1 MGRKALKR
9 LRKKR
14 RTIKLRKAPAQAS
27 PPVPP
32 VDLVRFMMANN
43 SASNNIAQNNHE
55 ELLMMRMASEK
66 KNQEMESYK
75 RQIDMEL
82 QKQKDIIS
90 ERARLDKENKN
101 MLSELKKQIES
112 DKFMED
118 ATREN
123 NDVKNKLELQNVKHE
138 HKMNIQTQ
146 KNEVTEQEI
155 QRQKELNKK
164 QEENVKLKRE
174 LEIIKQKNNEL
185 NNQIKNNDLYNNNLQ
200 LKDEIKRLKSEN
212 EAYDE
217 LIKTDEFV
225 KSADNHKKYILELEK
240 QKFDSELKDQVY
252 KKRREV
258 LLNYANIPEISEE
271 QWTAM
276 QNKLKESIQSS
287 IVKEMEFKKQ
297 QEEFNKKEDETNHYK
312 ELLDQQTKKMHEAE
326 IEKVRAE
333 KKIEKM
339 KNKSELADEMKE
351 AIEYEAT
358 QRMDIEEI
366 NKKTDLAKKAMEVYQ
381 ESLAVNAQNKYIK
394 DNGLKN
400 AKVLAEMKQKIVE
413 TEYSNNAIKEYSDL
427 LDQLQKAE
435 ATNSVAAKMYNFTD
449 KFTDYRT
456 SVPAAKILIE
466 QMGYYNNSFDKRR
479 NLVDSL
485 EARIAQNPNVW
496 SYMVKKYNQLED
508 VRNHYSFQTLPYL
521 TEIINNMDQTI
532 NEFKENNW
540 ALS

>member
-27 PPVPP
+27 PP

-174 LEIIKQKNNEL
+174 LEIIKQKNSEL

-258 LLNYANIPEISEE
+258 LLNYANIPEISEK
-271 QWTAM
+271 QWTEM

-297 QEEFNKKEDETNHYK
+297 QEEFNKKEAETNHYK

-333 KKIEKM
+333 KRLEKIN
-339 KNKSELADEMKE
+339 NKSELADEMKE

-366 NKKTDLAKKAMEVYQ
+366 NKKTDLAKRAMEVYQ
-381 ESLAVNAQNKYIK
+381 ESLVVNAQNKYIK

-400 AKVLAEMKQKIVE
+400 AKELAEMKQKIVE

-449 KFTDYRT
+449 NFTDYRT
-456 SVPAAKILIE
+456 GVPAAKILIE
-466 QMGYYNNSFDKRR
+466 QMGYYKNSFENKRK
-479 NLVDSL
+479 LVDSL

-496 SYMVKKYNQLED
+496 SYMVKKHNELED

-532 NEFKENNW
+532 NEFKASNW
-540 ALS
+540 PLS

>member
-27 PPVPP
+27 PP

-200 LKDEIKRLKSEN
+200 LEDEIKRLKSEN

-258 LLNYANIPEISEE
+258 LLNYANIPEITEE

-297 QEEFNKKEDETNHYK
+297 QEEFNKKEAETNHYK

-333 KKIEKM
+333 KRLEKIN
-339 KNKSELADEMKE
+339 NKSELADEMKE

-381 ESLAVNAQNKYIK
+381 ESLVVNAQNKYIK

-400 AKVLAEMKQKIVE
+400 AKELAEMKQKIVE

-449 KFTDYRT
+449 NFTDYRT
-456 SVPAAKILIE
+456 GVPAAKILIE
-466 QMGYYNNSFDKRR
+466 QMGYYKNSFENKRK
-479 NLVDSL
+479 LVDSL

-496 SYMVKKYNQLED
+496 SYMVKNHNELED

>member
-27 PPVPP
+27 PP

-174 LEIIKQKNNEL
+174 LEIIKQKNSEL

-258 LLNYANIPEISEE
+258 LLNYANIPEISEK
-271 QWTAM
+271 QWTEM

-297 QEEFNKKEDETNHYK
+297 QEEFNKKEAETNHYK

-333 KKIEKM
+333 KRLEKIN
-339 KNKSELADEMKE
+339 NKSELADEMKE

-381 ESLAVNAQNKYIK
+381 ESLVVNAQNKYIK

-400 AKVLAEMKQKIVE
+400 AKELAEMKQKIVE

-435 ATNSVAAKMYNFTD
+435 AANSVAAKMYNFTD

-456 SVPAAKILIE
+456 GVPAAKILIE
-466 QMGYYNNSFDKRR
+466 QMGYYKNSFENKRK
-479 NLVDSL
+479 LVDSL

-496 SYMVKKYNQLED
+496 SYMVKKHNELED

-521 TEIINNMDQTI
+521 TEIINNMDKTI

>member
-27 PPVPP
+27 PP

-174 LEIIKQKNNEL
+174 LEIIKQKNSEL

-258 LLNYANIPEISEE
+258 LLNYANIPEISEK
-271 QWTAM
+271 QWTEM

-297 QEEFNKKEDETNHYK
+297 QEEFNKKEAETNHYK

-381 ESLAVNAQNKYIK
+381 ESLVVNAQNKYIK

-400 AKVLAEMKQKIVE
+400 AKELAEMKQKIVE

-449 KFTDYRT
+449 NFTDYRT
-456 SVPAAKILIE
+456 GVPAAKILIE
-466 QMGYYNNSFDKRR
+466 QMGYYKNSFENRR
-479 NLVDSL
+479 KLVDSL

-521 TEIINNMDQTI
+521 TEIINNMDKTI

>member
-27 PPVPP
+27 PP

-174 LEIIKQKNNEL
+174 LEIIKQKNSEL

-258 LLNYANIPEISEE
+258 LLNYANIPEISEK

-297 QEEFNKKEDETNHYK
+297 QEEFNKKEAETNHYK

-333 KKIEKM
+333 KRLEKIN
-339 KNKSELADEMKE
+339 NKSELADEMKE

-381 ESLAVNAQNKYIK
+381 ESLVVNAQNKYIK

-400 AKVLAEMKQKIVE
+400 AKELAEMKQKIVE

-449 KFTDYRT
+449 NFTDYRT
-456 SVPAAKILIE
+456 GVPAAKILIE
-466 QMGYYNNSFDKRR
+466 QMGYYKNSFENRR

-496 SYMVKKYNQLED
+496 SYMVKKYNELED

>member
-27 PPVPP
+27 PP

-174 LEIIKQKNNEL
+174 LEIIKQKNSEL

-200 LKDEIKRLKSEN
+200 LEDEIKRLKSEN

-258 LLNYANIPEISEE
+258 LLNYANIPEISEK
-271 QWTAM
+271 QWTEM

-287 IVKEMEFKKQ
+287 IVQEMEFKKQ
-297 QEEFNKKEDETNHYK
+297 QEEFNKKEAETNHYK

-333 KKIEKM
+333 KRLEKIN
-339 KNKSELADEMKE
+339 NKSELADEMKE

-381 ESLAVNAQNKYIK
+381 ESLVVNAQNEYIK

-400 AKVLAEMKQKIVE
+400 AKELAEMKQKIVE

-449 KFTDYRT
+449 NFTDYRT
-456 SVPAAKILIE
+456 GVPAAKILIE
-466 QMGYYNNSFDKRR
+466 QMGYYKNSFDKRR

-496 SYMVKKYNQLED
+496 SYMVKKYNELED

>member
-27 PPVPP
+27 PP

-258 LLNYANIPEISEE
+258 LLNYANIPEISEK

-276 QNKLKESIQSS
+276 QNKLKQSIQSS
-287 IVKEMEFKKQ
+287 IVQEMEFKKQ
-297 QEEFNKKEDETNHYK
+297 QEEFNKKEAETNHYK

-333 KKIEKM
+333 KRLEKIN
-339 KNKSELADEMKE
+339 NKSELADEMKE

-381 ESLAVNAQNKYIK
+381 ESLVVNAQNKYIK

-400 AKVLAEMKQKIVE
+400 AKELAEMKQKIVE

-449 KFTDYRT
+449 NFTDYRT
-456 SVPAAKILIE
+456 GVPAAKILIE
-466 QMGYYNNSFDKRR
+466 QMGYYKNSFENRR

-496 SYMVKKYNQLED
+496 SYMVKKHNELED

-521 TEIINNMDQTI
+521 TEIINNMDKTI

>member
-27 PPVPP
+27 PP

-174 LEIIKQKNNEL
+174 LEIIKQKNSEL

-258 LLNYANIPEISEE
+258 LLNYANIPEISEK
-271 QWTAM
+271 QWTEM
-276 QNKLKESIQSS
+276 QNKLKQSIQSS
-287 IVKEMEFKKQ
+287 IVQEMEFKKQ
-297 QEEFNKKEDETNHYK
+297 QEEFNKKEAETNHYK

-333 KKIEKM
+333 KRLEKIN
-339 KNKSELADEMKE
+339 NKSELADEMKE

-366 NKKTDLAKKAMEVYQ
+366 NKKTDLAKRAMEVYQ
-381 ESLAVNAQNKYIK
+381 ESLVVNAQNKYIK

-400 AKVLAEMKQKIVE
+400 AKELAEMKQKIVE

-435 ATNSVAAKMYNFTD
+435 AANSVAAKMYNFTD

-456 SVPAAKILIE
+456 GVPAAKILIE

-496 SYMVKKYNQLED
+496 SYMVKKDNELED

-521 TEIINNMDQTI
+521 TEIINNMDKTI

>member
-27 PPVPP
+27 PP

-258 LLNYANIPEISEE
+258 LLNYANIPEISEK
-271 QWTAM
+271 QWTEM

-297 QEEFNKKEDETNHYK
+297 QEEFNKKEAETNHYK

-333 KKIEKM
+333 KRLEKIN
-339 KNKSELADEMKE
+339 NKSELADEMKE

-381 ESLAVNAQNKYIK
+381 ESLVVNAQNKYIK

-400 AKVLAEMKQKIVE
+400 AKELAEMKQKIVE

-496 SYMVKKYNQLED
+496 SYMVKNHNELED

-521 TEIINNMDQTI
+521 TEIINNMDKTI

>member
-27 PPVPP
+27 PP

-174 LEIIKQKNNEL
+174 LEIIKQKNSEL

-258 LLNYANIPEISEE
+258 LLNYANIPEISEK
-271 QWTAM
+271 QWTEM

-297 QEEFNKKEDETNHYK
+297 QEEFNKKEAETNHYK

-333 KKIEKM
+333 KRLEKIN
-339 KNKSELADEMKE
+339 NKSELADEMKE

-366 NKKTDLAKKAMEVYQ
+366 NKKTDLAKRAMEVYQ
-381 ESLAVNAQNKYIK
+381 ESLVVNAQNKYIK

-400 AKVLAEMKQKIVE
+400 AKELAEMKQKIVE

-435 ATNSVAAKMYNFTD
+435 AANSVAAKMYNFTD

-456 SVPAAKILIE
+456 GVPAAKILIE
-466 QMGYYNNSFDKRR
+466 QMGYYKNSFENRR
-479 NLVDSL
+479 KLVDSL

-496 SYMVKKYNQLED
+496 SYMVKKYNELED

>member
-27 PPVPP
+27 PP

-200 LKDEIKRLKSEN
+200 LEDEIKRLKSEN

-258 LLNYANIPEISEE
+258 LLNYANIPEISEK
-271 QWTAM
+271 QWTEM

-297 QEEFNKKEDETNHYK
+297 QEEFNKKEAETNHYK
-312 ELLDQQTKKMHEAE
+312 ELLEQQTKKMHEAE

-333 KKIEKM
+333 KRLEKIN
-339 KNKSELADEMKE
+339 NKSELADEMKE

-381 ESLAVNAQNKYIK
+381 ESLVVNAQNKYIK

-400 AKVLAEMKQKIVE
+400 AKELAEMKQKIVE

-449 KFTDYRT
+449 NFTDYRT
-456 SVPAAKILIE
+456 GVPAAKILIE
-466 QMGYYNNSFDKRR
+466 QMGYYKNSFENKRK
-479 NLVDSL
+479 LVDSL

-496 SYMVKKYNQLED
+496 SYMVKNHNELED

-521 TEIINNMDQTI
+521 TEIINNMDKTI

>member
-27 PPVPP
+27 PP

-185 NNQIKNNDLYNNNLQ
+185 NNQIKKNDLYNNNLQ
-200 LKDEIKRLKSEN
+200 LEDEIKRLKSEN

-258 LLNYANIPEISEE
+258 LLNYANIPEISEK
-271 QWTAM
+271 QWTEM

-297 QEEFNKKEDETNHYK
+297 QEEFNKKEAETNHYK
-312 ELLDQQTKKMHEAE
+312 ELLEQQTKKMHEAE

-333 KKIEKM
+333 KRLEKIN
-339 KNKSELADEMKE
+339 NKSELADEMKE

-381 ESLAVNAQNKYIK
+381 ESLVVNAQNKYIK

-400 AKVLAEMKQKIVE
+400 AKELAEMKQKIVE

-466 QMGYYNNSFDKRR
+466 QMGYYKNSFENRR

-521 TEIINNMDQTI
+521 TEIINNMDKTI

>member
-27 PPVPP
+27 PP

-258 LLNYANIPEISEE
+258 LLNYANIPEISEK
-271 QWTAM
+271 QWTEM

-297 QEEFNKKEDETNHYK
+297 QEEFNKKEAETNHYK

-381 ESLAVNAQNKYIK
+381 ESLVVNAQNKYIK

-400 AKVLAEMKQKIVE
+400 AKELAEMKQKIVE

-466 QMGYYNNSFDKRR
+466 QMGYYKNSFDKRR

-496 SYMVKKYNQLED
+496 SYMVKNHNELED

-521 TEIINNMDQTI
+521 TEIINNMDKTI

>member
-27 PPVPP
+27 PP

-200 LKDEIKRLKSEN
+200 LEDEIKRLKSEN

-258 LLNYANIPEISEE
+258 LLNYANIPEISEK
-271 QWTAM
+271 QWTEM

-297 QEEFNKKEDETNHYK
+297 QEEFNKKEAETNHYK

-333 KKIEKM
+333 KRLEKIN
-339 KNKSELADEMKE
+339 NKSALADEMKE

-366 NKKTDLAKKAMEVYQ
+366 NKKTDLAKRAMEVYQ
-381 ESLAVNAQNKYIK
+381 ESLVVNAQNKYIK

-400 AKVLAEMKQKIVE
+400 AKELAEMKQKIVE

-466 QMGYYNNSFDKRR
+466 QMGYYKNSFDKRR

-496 SYMVKKYNQLED
+496 SYMVKNHNELED

-521 TEIINNMDQTI
+521 TEIINNMDKTI

>member
-27 PPVPP
+27 PP

-174 LEIIKQKNNEL
+174 LEIIKQKNSEL

-258 LLNYANIPEISEE
+258 LLNYANIPEISEK

-287 IVKEMEFKKQ
+287 IVQEMEFKKQ
-297 QEEFNKKEDETNHYK
+297 QEEFNKKEAETNHYK

-333 KKIEKM
+333 KRLEKM
-339 KNKSELADEMKE
+339 NNKSVLADEMKE
-351 AIEYEAT
+351 ALEYEAT

-381 ESLAVNAQNKYIK
+381 ESLVVNAQNKYIK

-400 AKVLAEMKQKIVE
+400 AKELAEMKQKIVE

-456 SVPAAKILIE
+456 GVPAAKILIE
-466 QMGYYNNSFDKRR
+466 QMGYYKNSFDKRR

-496 SYMVKKYNQLED
+496 SYMVKKYNELED

-521 TEIINNMDQTI
+521 TEIINNMDKTI

>member
-27 PPVPP
+27 PP

-258 LLNYANIPEISEE
+258 LLNYANIPEITEE
-271 QWTAM
+271 QWTSM

-297 QEEFNKKEDETNHYK
+297 QEEFNKKEAETNHYK

-333 KKIEKM
+333 KRLEKIN
-339 KNKSELADEMKE
+339 NKSELADEMKE

-381 ESLAVNAQNKYIK
+381 ESLVVNAQNKYIK

-400 AKVLAEMKQKIVE
+400 AKELAEMKQKIVE

-466 QMGYYNNSFDKRR
+466 QMGYYKNSFDKRR

-496 SYMVKKYNQLED
+496 SYMVKNHNELED

-521 TEIINNMDQTI
+521 TEIINNMDKTI

>member
-27 PPVPP
+27 PP

-174 LEIIKQKNNEL
+174 LEIIKQKNSEL

-258 LLNYANIPEISEE
+258 LLNYANIPEISEK

-297 QEEFNKKEDETNHYK
+297 QEEFNKKEAETNHYK

-333 KKIEKM
+333 KRLEKIN
-339 KNKSELADEMKE
+339 NKSELADEMKE

-381 ESLAVNAQNKYIK
+381 ESLVVNAQNKYIK

-400 AKVLAEMKQKIVE
+400 AKELAEMKQKIVE

-449 KFTDYRT
+449 NFTDYRT
-456 SVPAAKILIE
+456 GVPAAKILIE
-466 QMGYYNNSFDKRR
+466 QMGYYKNSFENRR
-479 NLVDSL
+479 KLVDSL

-496 SYMVKKYNQLED
+496 SYMVKNHNELED

>member
-27 PPVPP
+27 PP

-174 LEIIKQKNNEL
+174 LEIIKQKNSEL

-258 LLNYANIPEISEE
+258 LLNYANIPEISEK
-271 QWTAM
+271 QWTEM

-297 QEEFNKKEDETNHYK
+297 QEEFNKKEAETNHYK

-333 KKIEKM
+333 KRLEKIN
-339 KNKSELADEMKE
+339 NKSELADEMKE

-366 NKKTDLAKKAMEVYQ
+366 NKKTDLAKRAMEVYQ
-381 ESLAVNAQNKYIK
+381 ESLVVNAQNKYIK

-400 AKVLAEMKQKIVE
+400 AKELAEMKQKIVE

-449 KFTDYRT
+449 NFTDYRT
-456 SVPAAKILIE
+456 GVPAAKILIE
-466 QMGYYNNSFDKRR
+466 QMGYYKNSFENRR

-496 SYMVKKYNQLED
+496 SYMVKKYNELED

-521 TEIINNMDQTI
+521 TEIINNMDKTI

>member
-27 PPVPP
+27 PP

-174 LEIIKQKNNEL
+174 LEIIKQKNSEL

-258 LLNYANIPEISEE
+258 LLNYANIPEISEK
-271 QWTAM
+271 QWTEM

-297 QEEFNKKEDETNHYK
+297 QEEFNKKEAETNHYK

-333 KKIEKM
+333 KRLEKIN
-339 KNKSELADEMKE
+339 NKSALADEMKE

-381 ESLAVNAQNKYIK
+381 ESLVVNAQNKYIK

-400 AKVLAEMKQKIVE
+400 AKELAEMKQKIVE

-449 KFTDYRT
+449 NFTDYRT
-456 SVPAAKILIE
+456 GVPAAKILIE
-466 QMGYYNNSFDKRR
+466 QMGYYKNSFENRR
-479 NLVDSL
+479 KLVDSL

-496 SYMVKKYNQLED
+496 SYMVKKHNELED

-521 TEIINNMDQTI
+521 TEIINNMDKTI

>member
-27 PPVPP
+27 PP

-174 LEIIKQKNNEL
+174 LEIIKQKNSEL

-258 LLNYANIPEISEE
+258 LLNYANIPEISEK
-271 QWTAM
+271 QWTEM

-297 QEEFNKKEDETNHYK
+297 QEEFNKKEAETNHYK

-333 KKIEKM
+333 KRLEKM
-339 KNKSELADEMKE
+339 NNKSELADEMKE
-351 AIEYEAT
+351 ALEYEAT

-381 ESLAVNAQNKYIK
+381 ESLVVNAQNKYIK

-400 AKVLAEMKQKIVE
+400 AKELAEMKQKIVE

-449 KFTDYRT
+449 NFTDYRT
-456 SVPAAKILIE
+456 GVPAAKILIE
-466 QMGYYNNSFDKRR
+466 QMGYYKNSFENRR

-496 SYMVKKYNQLED
+496 SYMVKKYNELED

-521 TEIINNMDQTI
+521 TEIINNMDKTI

>member
-27 PPVPP
+27 PP

-174 LEIIKQKNNEL
+174 LEIIKQKNSEL

-258 LLNYANIPEISEE
+258 LLNYANIPEISEK
-271 QWTAM
+271 QWTEM

-297 QEEFNKKEDETNHYK
+297 QEEFNKKEAETNHYK
-312 ELLDQQTKKMHEAE
+312 ELLEQQTKKMHEAE

-333 KKIEKM
+333 KRLEKIN
-339 KNKSELADEMKE
+339 NKSELADEMKE

-381 ESLAVNAQNKYIK
+381 ESLVVNAQNKYIK

-400 AKVLAEMKQKIVE
+400 AKELAEMKQKIVE

-466 QMGYYNNSFDKRR
+466 QMGYYKNSFENKRK
-479 NLVDSL
+479 LVDSL

-496 SYMVKKYNQLED
+496 SYMVKNHNELED

-521 TEIINNMDQTI
+521 TEIINNMDKTI

>member
-27 PPVPP
+27 PP

-200 LKDEIKRLKSEN
+200 LEDEIKRLKSEN

-258 LLNYANIPEISEE
+258 LLNYANIPEISEK
-271 QWTAM
+271 QWTEM

-297 QEEFNKKEDETNHYK
+297 QEEFNKKEAETNHYK

-333 KKIEKM
+333 KRLEKIN
-339 KNKSELADEMKE
+339 NKSALADEMKE

-381 ESLAVNAQNKYIK
+381 ESLVVNAQNKYIK

-400 AKVLAEMKQKIVE
+400 AKELAEMKQKIVE

-456 SVPAAKILIE
+456 GVPAAKILIE
-466 QMGYYNNSFDKRR
+466 QMGYYKNSFENRR
-479 NLVDSL
+479 KLVDSL

-496 SYMVKKYNQLED
+496 SYMVKKYNELED

-521 TEIINNMDQTI
+521 TEIINNMDKTI

>member
-27 PPVPP
+27 PP

-258 LLNYANIPEISEE
+258 LLNYANIPEITEE
-271 QWTAM
+271 QWTSM

-297 QEEFNKKEDETNHYK
+297 QEEFNKKEAETNHYK

-333 KKIEKM
+333 KRLEKIN
-339 KNKSELADEMKE
+339 NKSELADEMKE

-381 ESLAVNAQNKYIK
+381 ESLVVNAQNKYIK

-400 AKVLAEMKQKIVE
+400 AKELAEMKQKIVE

-435 ATNSVAAKMYNFTD
+435 AANSVAAKMYNFTD

-456 SVPAAKILIE
+456 GVPAAKILIE
-466 QMGYYNNSFDKRR
+466 QMGYYKNSFENRR
-479 NLVDSL
+479 KLVDSL

-496 SYMVKKYNQLED
+496 SYMVKKHNELED

-521 TEIINNMDQTI
+521 TEIINNMDKTI

>member
-27 PPVPP
+27 PP

-174 LEIIKQKNNEL
+174 LEIIKQKNSEL

-258 LLNYANIPEISEE
+258 LLNYANIPEISEK
-271 QWTAM
+271 QWTEM

-297 QEEFNKKEDETNHYK
+297 QEEFNKKEAETNHYK

-333 KKIEKM
+333 KRLEKIN
-339 KNKSELADEMKE
+339 NKSELADEMKE

-381 ESLAVNAQNKYIK
+381 ESLVVNAQNKYIK

-400 AKVLAEMKQKIVE
+400 AKELAEMKQKIVE

-435 ATNSVAAKMYNFTD
+435 AANSVAAKMYNFTD
-449 KFTDYRT
+449 NFTDYRT
-456 SVPAAKILIE
+456 GVPAAKILIE
-466 QMGYYNNSFDKRR
+466 QMGYYKNSFENKRK
-479 NLVDSL
+479 LVDSL

-496 SYMVKKYNQLED
+496 SYMVKKHNELED

>member
-27 PPVPP
+27 PP

-174 LEIIKQKNNEL
+174 LEIIKQKNSEL

-200 LKDEIKRLKSEN
+200 LEDEIKRLKSEN

-258 LLNYANIPEISEE
+258 LLNYANIPEISEK
-271 QWTAM
+271 QWTEM

-297 QEEFNKKEDETNHYK
+297 QEEFNKKEAETNHYK

-333 KKIEKM
+333 KRLEKIN
-339 KNKSELADEMKE
+339 NKSELADEMKE

-366 NKKTDLAKKAMEVYQ
+366 NKKTDLAKRAMEVYQ
-381 ESLAVNAQNKYIK
+381 ESLVVNAQNKYIK

-400 AKVLAEMKQKIVE
+400 AKELAEMKQKIVE

-466 QMGYYNNSFDKRR
+466 QMGYYKNSFENRR
-479 NLVDSL
+479 KLVDSL

-521 TEIINNMDQTI
+521 TEIINNMDKTI

>member
-27 PPVPP
+27 PP

-174 LEIIKQKNNEL
+174 LEIIKQKNSEL

-258 LLNYANIPEISEE
+258 LLNYANIPEISEK
-271 QWTAM
+271 QWTSM

-297 QEEFNKKEDETNHYK
+297 QEEFNKKEAETNHYK

-333 KKIEKM
+333 KRLEKIN
-339 KNKSELADEMKE
+339 NKSELADEMKE

-366 NKKTDLAKKAMEVYQ
+366 NKKTDLAKRAMEVYQ
-381 ESLAVNAQNKYIK
+381 ESLVVNAQNKYIK

-400 AKVLAEMKQKIVE
+400 AKELAEMKQKIVE

-449 KFTDYRT
+449 NFTDYRT
-456 SVPAAKILIE
+456 GVPAAKILIE
-466 QMGYYNNSFDKRR
+466 QMGYYKNSFENRR

>member
-27 PPVPP
+27 PP

-174 LEIIKQKNNEL
+174 LEIIKQKNSEL

-258 LLNYANIPEISEE
+258 LLNYANIPEISEK

-287 IVKEMEFKKQ
+287 IVQEMEFKKQ
-297 QEEFNKKEDETNHYK
+297 QEEFNKKEAETNHYK

-333 KKIEKM
+333 KRLEKM
-339 KNKSELADEMKE
+339 NNKSELADEMKE

-381 ESLAVNAQNKYIK
+381 ESLVVNAQNKYIK

-400 AKVLAEMKQKIVE
+400 AKELAEMKQKIVE

-466 QMGYYNNSFDKRR
+466 QMGYYKNSFENKRK
-479 NLVDSL
+479 LVDSL

-496 SYMVKKYNQLED
+496 SYMVKKYNELED

>member
-27 PPVPP
+27 PP

-174 LEIIKQKNNEL
+174 LEIIKQKNSEL

-258 LLNYANIPEISEE
+258 LLNYANIPEISEK
-271 QWTAM
+271 QWTEM

-297 QEEFNKKEDETNHYK
+297 QEEFNKKEAETNHYK

-333 KKIEKM
+333 KRLEKIN
-339 KNKSELADEMKE
+339 NKSELADEMKE

-381 ESLAVNAQNKYIK
+381 ESLVVNAQNKYIK

-400 AKVLAEMKQKIVE
+400 AKELAEMKQKIVE

-456 SVPAAKILIE
+456 GVPAAKILIE
-466 QMGYYNNSFDKRR
+466 QMGYYKNSFDKRR

-496 SYMVKKYNQLED
+496 SYMVKKHNELED

-521 TEIINNMDQTI
+521 TEIINNMDKTI

>member
-27 PPVPP
+27 PP

-174 LEIIKQKNNEL
+174 LEIIKQKNSEL

-258 LLNYANIPEISEE
+258 LLNYANIPEISEK
-271 QWTAM
+271 QWTEM

-297 QEEFNKKEDETNHYK
+297 QEEFNKKEAETNHYK

-333 KKIEKM
+333 KRLEKIN
-339 KNKSELADEMKE
+339 NKSELADEMKE

-381 ESLAVNAQNKYIK
+381 ESLVVNAQNKYIK

-400 AKVLAEMKQKIVE
+400 AKELAEMKQKIVE

-449 KFTDYRT
+449 NFTDYRT
-456 SVPAAKILIE
+456 GVPAAKTLIE
-466 QMGYYNNSFDKRR
+466 QMGYYKNSFENRR
-479 NLVDSL
+479 KLVDSL

-496 SYMVKKYNQLED
+496 SYMVKNHNELED

>member
-27 PPVPP
+27 PP

-258 LLNYANIPEISEE
+258 LLNYANIPEISEK
-271 QWTAM
+271 QWTEM
-276 QNKLKESIQSS
+276 QNKLKQSIQSS
-287 IVKEMEFKKQ
+287 IVQEMEFKKQ
-297 QEEFNKKEDETNHYK
+297 QEEFNKKEAETNHYK

-333 KKIEKM
+333 KRLEKM
-339 KNKSELADEMKE
+339 NNKSALADEMKE

-381 ESLAVNAQNKYIK
+381 ESLVVNAQNKYIK

-400 AKVLAEMKQKIVE
+400 AKELAEMKQKIVE

-449 KFTDYRT
+449 NFTDYRT
-456 SVPAAKILIE
+456 GVPAAKILIE
-466 QMGYYNNSFDKRR
+466 QMGYYKNSFENKRK
-479 NLVDSL
+479 LVDSL

-496 SYMVKKYNQLED
+496 SYMVKKYNELED

-521 TEIINNMDQTI
+521 TEIINNMDKTI

>member
-27 PPVPP
+27 PP

-174 LEIIKQKNNEL
+174 LEIIKQKNSEL

-200 LKDEIKRLKSEN
+200 LEDEIKRLKSEN

-258 LLNYANIPEISEE
+258 LLNYANIPEISEK

-297 QEEFNKKEDETNHYK
+297 QEEFNKKEAETNHYK

-333 KKIEKM
+333 KRLEKIN
-339 KNKSELADEMKE
+339 NKSELADEMKE

-381 ESLAVNAQNKYIK
+381 ESLVVNAQNKYIK

-400 AKVLAEMKQKIVE
+400 AKELAEMKQKIVE

-449 KFTDYRT
+449 NFTDYRT
-456 SVPAAKILIE
+456 GVPAAKILIE
-466 QMGYYNNSFDKRR
+466 QMGYYKNSFENRR

-496 SYMVKKYNQLED
+496 SYMVKKHNELED

>member
-27 PPVPP
+27 PP

-174 LEIIKQKNNEL
+174 LEIIKQKNSEL

-200 LKDEIKRLKSEN
+200 LEDEIKRLKSEN

-258 LLNYANIPEISEE
+258 LLNYANIPEISEK
-271 QWTAM
+271 QWTEM

-297 QEEFNKKEDETNHYK
+297 QEEFNKKEAETNHYK

-333 KKIEKM
+333 KRLEKIN
-339 KNKSELADEMKE
+339 NKSELADEMKE

-366 NKKTDLAKKAMEVYQ
+366 NKKTDLAKRAMEVYQ
-381 ESLAVNAQNKYIK
+381 ESLVVNAQNKYIK

-400 AKVLAEMKQKIVE
+400 AKELAEMKQKIVE

-435 ATNSVAAKMYNFTD
+435 AANSVAAKMYNFTD

-456 SVPAAKILIE
+456 GVPAAKILIE

-496 SYMVKKYNQLED
+496 SYMVKKYNELED

-521 TEIINNMDQTI
+521 TEIINNMDKTI

>member
-27 PPVPP
+27 PP

-174 LEIIKQKNNEL
+174 LEIIKQKNSEL

-258 LLNYANIPEISEE
+258 LLNYANIPEISEK
-271 QWTAM
+271 QWTEM

-297 QEEFNKKEDETNHYK
+297 QEEFNKKEAETNHYK

-333 KKIEKM
+333 KRLEKIN
-339 KNKSELADEMKE
+339 NKSELADEMKE

-366 NKKTDLAKKAMEVYQ
+366 NKKTDLAKRAMEVYQ
-381 ESLAVNAQNKYIK
+381 ESLVVNAQNKYIK

-400 AKVLAEMKQKIVE
+400 AKELAEMKQKIVE

-449 KFTDYRT
+449 NFTDYRT
-456 SVPAAKILIE
+456 GVPAAKILIE
-466 QMGYYNNSFDKRR
+466 QMGYYKNSFDKRR

-496 SYMVKKYNQLED
+496 SYMVKNHNELED

-521 TEIINNMDQTI
+521 TEIINNMDKTI

>member
-27 PPVPP
+27 PP

-258 LLNYANIPEISEE
+258 LLNYANIPEITEE
-271 QWTAM
+271 QWTSM

-297 QEEFNKKEDETNHYK
+297 QEEFNKKEAETNHYK

-333 KKIEKM
+333 KRLEKIN
-339 KNKSELADEMKE
+339 NKSELADEMKE

-381 ESLAVNAQNKYIK
+381 ESLVVNAQNKYIK

-400 AKVLAEMKQKIVE
+400 AKELAEMKQKIVE

-466 QMGYYNNSFDKRR
+466 QMGYYKNSFENRR

-521 TEIINNMDQTI
+521 TEIINNMDKTI

>member
-27 PPVPP
+27 PP

-258 LLNYANIPEISEE
+258 LLNYANIPEISEK
-271 QWTAM
+271 QWTEM

-297 QEEFNKKEDETNHYK
+297 QEEFNKKEAETNHYK

-333 KKIEKM
+333 KRLEKIN
-339 KNKSELADEMKE
+339 NKSALADEMKE

-381 ESLAVNAQNKYIK
+381 ESLVVNAQNKYIK

-400 AKVLAEMKQKIVE
+400 AKELAEMKQKIVE

-496 SYMVKKYNQLED
+496 SYMVKNHNELED

-521 TEIINNMDQTI
+521 TEIINNMDKTI

>member
-27 PPVPP
+27 PP

-258 LLNYANIPEISEE
+258 LLNYANIPEISEK
-271 QWTAM
+271 QWTEM

-297 QEEFNKKEDETNHYK
+297 QEEFNKKEAETNHYK

-333 KKIEKM
+333 KRLEKIN
-339 KNKSELADEMKE
+339 NKSELADEMKE

-366 NKKTDLAKKAMEVYQ
+366 NKKTDLAKRAMEVYQ
-381 ESLAVNAQNKYIK
+381 ESLVVNAQNKYIK

-400 AKVLAEMKQKIVE
+400 AKELAEMKQKIVE

-456 SVPAAKILIE
+456 GVPAAKILIE
-466 QMGYYNNSFDKRR
+466 QMGYYKNSFDKRR

-496 SYMVKKYNQLED
+496 SYMVKKHNELED

-521 TEIINNMDQTI
+521 TEIINNMDKTI

>member
-27 PPVPP
+27 PP

-174 LEIIKQKNNEL
+174 LEIIKQKNSEL

-200 LKDEIKRLKSEN
+200 LEDEIKRLKSEN

-258 LLNYANIPEISEE
+258 LLNYANIPEISEK

-287 IVKEMEFKKQ
+287 IVQEMEFKKQ
-297 QEEFNKKEDETNHYK
+297 QEEFNKKEAETNHYK

-333 KKIEKM
+333 KRLEKIN
-339 KNKSELADEMKE
+339 NKSELADEMKE

-381 ESLAVNAQNKYIK
+381 ESLVVNAQNKYIK

-400 AKVLAEMKQKIVE
+400 AKELAEMKQKIVE

-449 KFTDYRT
+449 NFTDYRT
-456 SVPAAKILIE
+456 GVPAAKILIE
-466 QMGYYNNSFDKRR
+466 QMGYYKNSFDKRR

-496 SYMVKKYNQLED
+496 SYMVKNHNELED

>member
-27 PPVPP
+27 PP

-200 LKDEIKRLKSEN
+200 LEDEIKRLKSEN

-258 LLNYANIPEISEE
+258 LLNYANIPEITEE
-271 QWTAM
+271 QWTEM

-297 QEEFNKKEDETNHYK
+297 QEEFNKKEAETNHYK

-333 KKIEKM
+333 KRLEKM
-339 KNKSELADEMKE
+339 NNKSELADEMKE

-366 NKKTDLAKKAMEVYQ
+366 NKKTDLAKRAMEVYQ
-381 ESLAVNAQNKYIK
+381 ESLVVNAQNKYIK

-400 AKVLAEMKQKIVE
+400 AKELAEMKQKIVE

-449 KFTDYRT
+449 NFTDYRT
-456 SVPAAKILIE
+456 GVPAAKILIE
-466 QMGYYNNSFDKRR
+466 QMGYYKNSFENKRK
-479 NLVDSL
+479 LVDSL

-496 SYMVKKYNQLED
+496 SYMVKNHNELED

-521 TEIINNMDQTI
+521 TEIINNMDKTI

>member
-27 PPVPP
+27 PP

-258 LLNYANIPEISEE
+258 LLNYANIPEISEK
-271 QWTAM
+271 QWTEM

-297 QEEFNKKEDETNHYK
+297 QEEFNKKEAETNHYK

-333 KKIEKM
+333 KRLEKM
-339 KNKSELADEMKE
+339 NNKSELADEMKE

-381 ESLAVNAQNKYIK
+381 ESLVVNAQNKYIK

-400 AKVLAEMKQKIVE
+400 AKELAEMKQKIVE

-456 SVPAAKILIE
+456 GVPAAKILIE
-466 QMGYYNNSFDKRR
+466 QMGYYKNSFENRR
-479 NLVDSL
+479 KLVDSL

-521 TEIINNMDQTI
+521 TEIINNMDKTI